1 MQGIIVGHAIY
12 RNRAS
17 CCRHDS
23 RRRHH
28 ASTPHNDVKDGTMID
43 LPRRTF
49 LGTTGAL
56 ALAGGRATRAN
67 AASAG
72 LTIAEIFDPP
82 GLDPTVNSV
91 DLVSTITEN
100 VLETLYAFD
109 AKWQPAPLLAA
120 APAQISADGKT
131 VTIPLRTGVPFHD
144 GSVMTAADVAAS
156 LRRWVKLSSRGQ
168 LVAPVLKDI
177 DESAADR
184 VVLHLSKPFPPLL
197 PLLAFNSATAIIL
210 PKAKAEAAMNGP
222 LTKVE
227 DIIGTGPFK
236 LAERRPDQY
245 IRLVRFDG
253 YKPSPDPA
261 SAYAGARKAA
271 SAQLD
276 FVPVPNANTRLQGLL
291 SGQYDVAD
299 GLSTDSYAQITQA
312 ANLKP
317 VIIKPGGWLFMVMNG
332 KQGLTT
338 DPLIRQAAQA
348 ALDNQAIMTAAMGS
362 DQFFSLGSSLFPDW
376 SPYHSDADAK
386 LYNQKNPALSKQLLA
401 KAGYK
406 GAPFRILTSQQ
417 YDYIYKAALVT
428 MQNLQ
433 DGGFTVDLQL
443 MDWASVMSR
452 RFDPSIWECFI
463 TFHGFVPDPALITI
477 LSPAYPGW
485 WDTQSKRSA
494 LEAFND
500 AADQTARAASWDKLQ
515 ALLMQEAPTV
525 QLGKYFGLLAH
536 QRSVTG
542 VPDLPLTP
550 YWGAART

>member
-1 MQGIIVGHAIY
+1 MTTLH
-12 RNRAS
+12 
-17 CCRHDS
+17 
-23 RRRHH
+23 
-28 ASTPHNDVKDGTMID
+28 
-43 LPRRTF
+43 RRTF
-49 LGTTGAL
+49 LGASGAL
-56 ALAGGRATRAN
+56 ALAGGSRAAD
-67 AASAG
+67 AAG
-72 LTIAEIFDPP
+72 PGITIAEIFDPP

-100 VLETLYAFD
+100 VFETLYAFD
-109 AKWQPAPLLAA
+109 AKWEPAPLLAA
-120 APAQISADGKT
+120 APAQLSDGGKT
-131 VTIPLRTGVPFHD
+131 VTIPLRTGVKFHD
-144 GSVMTAADVAAS
+144 GSVMTSADVAAS

-168 LVAPVLKDI
+168 LVAPVLASI

-184 VVLHLSKPFPPLL
+184 VVLHLSKPFPALL

-210 PKAKAEAAMNGP
+210 PKAKAEAAMGGP

-227 DIIGTGPFK
+227 DLIGTGPFR

-245 IRLVRFDG
+245 TRLVRFDA
-253 YKPSPDPA
+253 YTPSPGPS
-261 SAYAGARKAA
+261 SAYAGARKAG
-271 SAQLD
+271 SPQLD
-276 FVPVPNANTRLQGLL
+276 FVPVPNVNTRLQGLL

-299 GLSTDSYAQITQA
+299 GLSTDSYKQITA
-312 ANLKP
+312 APGLEP
-317 VIIKPGGWLFMVMNG
+317 VITKPGGWLFMVMNS

-338 DPLIRQAAQA
+338 NPLIRQAAQA
-348 ALDNQAIMTAAMGS
+348 ALDNTAIMTAAMGS
-362 DQFFSLGSSLFPDW
+362 SQFFGLGSSLYPDW
-376 SPYHSDADAK
+376 SPYQSNADAK

-401 KAGYK
+401 KAGYQGQK
-406 GAPFRILTSQQ
+406 FRILTSQQ

-452 RFDPSIWECFI
+452 RFDASIWECFI

-477 LSPAYPGW
+477 LSPGYPGW
-485 WDTQSKRSA
+485 WDTPTKRAA

-500 AADQTARAASWDKLQ
+500 AGDLKARAAAWDKLQ

-536 QRSVTG
+536 QKSVTG
-542 VPDLPLTP
+542 IPDLPLTP
-550 YWGAART
+550 FWGAKRA